1 MLSSR
6 YKLFLCLLLLF
17 FFLFQKCLF
26 YTLCTFYHLCK
37 LCLYEILSSSLSLSV
52 NELAF
57 ISYVGFVLF
66 FLFVC
71 LFVVFGKLPISGSEA
86 NGMSTHLLQS
96 LHWLCNCSL
105 SMLLFV

>member
-1 MLSSR
+1 MQLGQYLTCTTTANLKIVCFHQGTNYFSA
-6 YKLFLCLLLLF
+6 YYF

-26 YTLCTFYHLCK
+26 YTLCTFYYLSK

-66 FLFVC
+66 FC
-71 LFVVFGKLPISGSEA
+71 LFAS
-86 NGMSTHLLQS
+86 
-96 LHWLCNCSL
+96 
-105 SMLLFV
+105 LLFLVSCLFLAPKRTV